1 LEVKMA
7 TINTPLALRWAR
19 ARKISDGAVDVIV
32 RLLHPDGDV
41 MHVVGFVQAHDNDG
55 SGYLCTIEVDVLDR
69 KLIGTNCTCADFS
82 RMADLHFDI
91 VDWCRDNGED
101 PTPEQ
106 LRGIP
111 LLHGVLVCKHT
122 LKLAGVVYAS
132 LSAIDGGDPCAT
144 CQRSGCAGSSC
155 KPSVGERLAFLDD
168 EIAYLRTHCD

>member
-1 LEVKMA
+1 M

-19 ARKISDGAVDVIV
+19 ARKISDGAVNVIV
-32 RLLHPDGDV
+32 RLLHPDGDIL
-41 MHVVGFVQAHDNDG
+41 HVVGFVQAHDSDG

-82 RMADLHFDI
+82 HMADLHFDI

-111 LLHGVLVCKHT
+111 LLHGVLVCKHAM
-122 LKLAGVVYAS
+122 KLADYVVRS
-132 LSAIDGGDPCAT
+132 LSDIDEGDPCAI
-144 CQRSGCAGSSC
+144 CPRSGCEGSRC
-155 KPSVGERLAFLDD
+155 KPSVEEREAFLDD
-168 EIAYLRTHCD
+168 EIDEIRNHGLEL